1 MRVRNTIALGALYV
15 TTALVL
21 GCTQD
26 APAPSE
32 PTPALEKPVSVPEVE
47 PTPHVQ
53 REVLPEIVP
62 EPLPQA
68 TNQVV
73 ASWFNELGSV
83 KEGESFGKLIT
94 RIAAARVG
102 TPYFN
107 PKQTDIPETLDARV
121 DSFQCVSL
129 VETSLSLARCTWM
142 GTPTP
147 ECYQRE
153 LISTRY
159 RDGRLEGY
167 SSRLHYFY
175 DWIGDNARRERM
187 VTMTE
192 MLGGRPST
200 RRFKIMTQH
209 PDLYPALQDP
219 LTKAQIGSIED
230 ELNQERPVWIRRDDI
245 SSIKTQLK
253 EGDIIGIVGNQPGL
267 LIVHTGFATMAS
279 DGQARYLHASSH
291 HQRVVLTPDD
301 IEDYVFRERKRRG
314 IVVAR
319 PLAP

>member
-15 TTALVL
+15 TTTLVL

-26 APAPSE
+26 APAPSK
-32 PTPALEKPVSVPEVE
+32 PTPALEKPVSVPPSLPNVE
-47 PTPHVQ
+47 PTPQIQH
-53 REVLPEIVP
+53 EFSPEIIP

-73 ASWFNELGSV
+73 ASWFKELGSV

-107 PKQTDIPETLDARV
+107 PKQTDTPETLDARV

-147 ECYQRE
+147 ECYQHE

-159 RDGRLEGY
+159 RDGRP
-167 SSRLHYFY
+167 R
-175 DWIGDNARRERM
+175 
-187 VTMTE
+187 T
-192 MLGGRPST
+192 RP
-200 RRFKIMTQH
+200 
-209 PDLYPALQDP
+209 
-219 LTKAQIGSIED
+219 
-230 ELNQERPVWIRRDDI
+230 
-245 SSIKTQLK
+245 
-253 EGDIIGIVGNQPGL
+253 
-267 LIVHTGFATMAS
+267 
-279 DGQARYLHASSH
+279 
-291 HQRVVLTPDD
+291 
-301 IEDYVFRERKRRG
+301 
-314 IVVAR
+314 
-319 PLAP
+319 